1 MTLRQGLILTGLGVA
16 VWAVPTLFFLL
27 FGDWVVLE
35 VGDPYFGSSLFL
47 LEMLS
52 FLLLIGLALIVRLR
66 LLRERGSATRFGF
79 VAATVGLVLNTFS
92 IWHRDSVFP
101 SFSEGQHHAYSV
113 WMTLAYALTLVV
125 PAIVDRLI
133 RDNATDQGE
142 AASAA
147 NPSESGSLSSA
158 EEKGSLPSSPAGFG
172 LGKSSSGPSASASA
186 AGSDHSQK
194 PAPDRE

>member
-1 MTLRQGLILTGLGVA
+1 MRNGLLLAGLGIG

-66 LLRERGSATRFGF
+66 LIKERGSATRFGF
-79 VAATVGLVLNTFS
+79 VAAAIGLLLGTFTL
-92 IWHRDSVFP
+92 WHRDSVFT
-101 SFSEGQHHAYSV
+101 SFNEGQHHAYSV

-125 PAIVDRLI
+125 PAVVDRLVKEP
-133 RDNATDQGE
+133 AKAETTEQST
-142 AASAA
+142 A
-147 NPSESGSLSSA
+147 PSA
-158 EEKGSLPSSPAGFG
+158 EEAIESNEQPSHPE
-172 LGKSSSGPSASASA
+172 
-186 AGSDHSQK
+186 QV
-194 PAPDRE
+194 